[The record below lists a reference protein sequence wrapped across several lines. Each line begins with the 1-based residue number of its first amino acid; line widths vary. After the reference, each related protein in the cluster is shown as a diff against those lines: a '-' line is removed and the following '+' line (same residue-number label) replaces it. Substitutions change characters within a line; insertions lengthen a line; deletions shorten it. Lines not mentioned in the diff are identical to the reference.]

1 MTAPNV
7 NRQQDTLG
15 KLLATEDIRIVRH
28 ASHTASFDTTNRV
41 LYLPTWAGVSKNVVD
56 LFIGH
61 EVAHALWTRDED
73 WHRVLKDNPEYG
85 FKQFLNIVEDARIE
99 KKIKRRY
106 PGLRKPMF
114 DGYDELVRSNFFQCG
129 YDEFNKLLFVD
140 RLNIH
145 FKVGSRAGIK
155 FSADE
160 QVFVDAIEAAETW
173 EEVED
178 LTLQLWGFAEAERE
192 MLRQQKEA
200 AKEAA
205 KKAKKMPK
213 QEQPSDDEDEEEKM
227 VSSGEA
233 IQIEDEDDDSTD
245 SEDDSDDDAVGESD
259 DDETDEDTDSDE
271 KGSASDKGDDED
283 EEDADESDDTE
294 GKGKSSDDE
303 DADSDEDG
311 KESSDSDSDGEKEDA
326 EGSGG
331 RSGKGASS
339 GGEQT
344 EVDRKVEKQLES
356 EEGYSLTEEAFK
368 KAQEKAVDLKNKV
381 PTFAVMPRLTT
392 KDWIVG
398 YREMYKEFDGERTL
412 EHVAAKREQRYETFM
427 RANKAY
433 VNLLVQAFEMKRK
446 ARRLAGARTS
456 KTGKLDINRAYRFN
470 FSEDIFSSTTIV
482 PEGTNHGMLQL
493 LDMSSSMSD
502 VMGQTLEQMII
513 LAMFC
518 RKVRIPFAAYG
529 FADND
534 YKRNDPGYVA
544 TERDTIKGDPRD
556 DKDPQSLLIDSWNFH
571 LRELLTSNMP
581 TPVFNSAVKDLLMV
595 ARTFS
600 WESNRFS
607 AAPFSGS
614 VRWRLSGTPLIDS
627 LVLLR
632 QVAVEFK
639 RQTGVEVLNT
649 IVLSDGDGTSSIQ
662 SRNTVS
668 GDWNPQYIF
677 TDRDT
682 KVTVDV
688 REYGYNNPRQDAMMD
703 MYRKSTGS
711 RLMVLFLAPN
721 KREMTSRLAMLHRIS
736 ESEGSIEDKVKRE
749 WDKEGFVSIDTKF
762 ADAYY
767 ILDAKEMSAE
777 EVTMDQQLAKSRSKS
792 LFKAFRAMQDQKST
806 SRVFVNRFIDS
817 IT

>member
-15 KLLATEDIRIVRH
+15 KLLATEDIRIVRQ
-28 ASHTASFDTTNRV
+28 ATHTASFDVVNRV

-61 EVAHALWTRDED
+61 EVAHALWTDPDD
-73 WHRVLKDNPEYG
+73 WNGCLKDNPEYG

-114 DGYDELVRSNFFQCG
+114 DGYAELVQNNFFGCG

-155 FSADE
+155 FSAEE

-173 EEVED
+173 EDVED

-192 MLRQQKEA
+192 ELRQQAEA

-205 KKAKKMPK
+205 KNAKKMPK
-213 QEQPSDDEDEEEKM
+213 QDSDEDDEEQAG
-227 VSSGEA
+227 SGEA
-233 IQIEDEDDDSTD
+233 VSIPV
-245 SEDDSDDDAVGESD
+245 EDDSDDS
-259 DDETDEDTDSDE
+259 DETEQETDSDE
-271 KGSASDKGDDED
+271 KGSASDDEGED
-283 EEDADESDDTE
+283 EDADESDDTE

-303 DADSDEDG
+303 DAEDSDED
-311 KESSDSDSDGEKEDA
+311 KDSSSDSDEDESEKEDA
-326 EGSGG
+326 EGSEG
-331 RSGKGASS
+331 RSGKGAGS

-344 EVDRKVEKQLES
+344 KIDREIEKQLES

-381 PTFAVMPRLTT
+381 PTFAVMPRLTS
-392 KDWIVG
+392 KDWILG

-456 KTGKLDINRAYRFN
+456 KTGKLDINRAYRFK
-470 FSEDIFSSTTIV
+470 FSEDLFTSTTIV

-529 FADND
+529 FADNV
-534 YKRNDPGYVA
+534 YKRNDPGYV
-544 TERDTIKGDPRD
+544 EVDRDTNKGDPRD
-556 DKDPQSLLIDSWNFH
+556 DKDPQSLLIDSWHFH
-571 LRELLTSNMP
+571 LRELLTSSMP

-595 ARTFS
+595 ARTYA
-600 WESNRFS
+600 WESNRFYPK
-607 AAPFSGS
+607 PFSGS
-614 VRWRLSGTPLIDS
+614 LRWRLSGTPLIDS
-627 LVLLR
+627 LILLR
-632 QVAVEFK
+632 QVAVDFR

-649 IVLSDGDGTSSIQ
+649 IVLSDGDGTSSLT
-662 SRNTVS
+662 SRNTIP
-668 GDWNPQYIF
+668 GEWNPKYII

-682 KVTVDV
+682 KVTVDAQD
-688 REYGYNNPRQDAMMD
+688 YGYNNPRQDAMMD

-711 RLMVLFLAPN
+711 RLMVLFLAPS
-721 KREMTSRLAMLHRIS
+721 KREMSMRLTMLHRIRDGEMS
-736 ESEGSIEDKVKRE
+736 FDEKVKRE

-762 ADAYY
+762 SDAYY
-767 ILDAKEMSAE
+767 ILDAREMSAE

-817 IT
+817 IA